1 MKNISIKGMLLG
13 LVSLIVLDELGG
25 ILLRLALAGDIS
37 TETRT
42 AIQFDSLFL
51 ILRMLVGA
59 AALARAKFIFDLA
72 SAIF

>member
-1 MKNISIKGMLLG
+1 MNW
-13 LVSLIVLDELGG
+13 GG
-25 ILLRLALAGDIS
+25 ILLTLALAGDIS